1 MTPAAEGPV
10 ILLTV
15 TGKQTGPDGNTQEN
29 TAVYRAAQSLCGEG
43 YLFTYRA
50 EDVQVRLFLSRTLAW
65 MERNGVKDTR
75 MVFDPALFS
84 TRCDYET
91 AYGTIPMEIRTE
103 KISVL
108 GGGLRANDIPF
119 SGRENSDLQAR
130 IRYKLVMGQDYELTC
145 SVTVKTQRAN

>member
-1 MTPAAEGPV
+1 M
-10 ILLTV
+10 
-15 TGKQTGPDGNTQEN
+15 
-29 TAVYRAAQSLCGEG
+29 
-43 YLFTYRA
+43 
-50 EDVQVRLFLSRTLAW
+50 RLFVSRKNAW
-65 MERNGVKDTR
+65 MQRGSRESAR
-75 MVFDPALFS
+75 MVFDPS
-84 TRCDYET
+84 VPSVHCDYET

>member
-1 MTPAAEGPV
+1 MTPEAEGPV

-91 AYGTIPMEIRTE
+91 AYGTIPMEIRTG

-108 GGGLRANDIPF
+108 SGGLRQ
-119 SGRENSDLQAR
+119 SGSSAGNIRAR
-130 IRYKLVMGQDYELTC
+130 IHYTLVMGQDYEQKC
-145 SVTVKTQRAN
+145 SVTIKTQQIS

>member
-50 EDVQVRLFLSRTLAW
+50 EDVQVCLFLSRTLAW
-65 MERNGVKDTR
+65 MEMNGVKDTR

-91 AYGTIPMEIRTE
+91 AYGTIPMEIRTG

-108 GGGLRANDIPF
+108 SGGLRQ
-119 SGRENSDLQAR
+119 SGSSAGNIRAR
-130 IRYKLVMGQDYELTC
+130 IHYTLVMGQDYEQKC
-145 SVTVKTQRAN
+145 SVTIKTQQIS

>member
-91 AYGTIPMEIRTE
+91 AYGTIPMEIRTG

-108 GGGLRANDIPF
+108 SGGLGQ
-119 SGRENSDLQAR
+119 SGSSAGNIRAR
-130 IRYKLVMGQDYELTC
+130 IHYTLVMGQDYEQKC
-145 SVTVKTQRAN
+145 SVTIKTQQIS

>member
-91 AYGTIPMEIRTE
+91 AYGTIPMEIRTG

-108 GGGLRANDIPF
+108 SGGLGQ
-119 SGRENSDLQAR
+119 SGSSAGNIRAR
-130 IRYKLVMGQDYELTC
+130 IHYTLVMGQDYEQKC
-145 SVTVKTQRAN
+145 SVTIKTQQIV

>member
-84 TRCDYET
+84 TRCDYDT
-91 AYGTIPMEIRTE
+91 AYGTIPMEIRTG

-108 GGGLRANDIPF
+108 SGGLGQ
-119 SGRENSDLQAR
+119 SGSSAGNIRAR
-130 IRYKLVMGQDYELTC
+130 IHYTLVMGQDYEQKC
-145 SVTVKTQRAN
+145 SVTIKTQQIS